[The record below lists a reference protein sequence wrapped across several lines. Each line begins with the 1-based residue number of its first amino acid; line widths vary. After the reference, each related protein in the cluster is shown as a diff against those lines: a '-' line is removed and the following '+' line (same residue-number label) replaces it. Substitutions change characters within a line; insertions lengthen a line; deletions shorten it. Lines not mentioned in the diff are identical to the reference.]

1 MTLCERGH
9 NGVGYAENGRCAE
22 CERQRQ
28 APRVPL
34 PFTDLATLEREHKR
48 LKELRDAGVPDRIM
62 PEAWAK
68 HLAKVLKPHD
78 VS

>member
-22 CERQRQ
+22 CERQR
-28 APRVPL
+28 RVPL
-34 PFTDLATLEREHKR
+34 PFTTLELLQAEHKR
-48 LKELRDAGVPDRIM
+48 LQDLRDAGVPDRIL

-68 HLAKVLKPHD
+68 HLAKVLRVRD